1 MEYWKDIKNYEGLYK
16 VSNTGKI
23 KSLKRV
29 STHNGSYSR
38 TILVKEKE
46 LKQSI
51 TKCGYHAVTLYKNGI
66 RKFKTV
72 HRLVAQEFILN
83 PNNYKEVNHIDLN
96 KSNNNTNNL
105 EWCNREQN
113 INHYYANSNKSSKYK
128 GVSYSKERKKWC
140 AFVDINKKRFSLGR
154 FKTELEAKEYRDNFI
169 NNLNK
174 QIK

>member
-29 STHNGSYSR
+29 STHNGSYSG

-51 TKCGYHAVTLYKNGI
+51 NKYGYHTVTLYKNGI